1 MGIVSTAVNKFRT
14 TLLIMLFCIIAGVL
28 GRAAMPIASN
38 PNISFPWVN
47 VSVFLEGA
55 SPEDMARLVA
65 KPIENRMLR
74 LEGQE
79 EIFSVNSQSFTYV
92 RIKYD
97 VDYDIDQAI
106 LDVERAV
113 SEIRNQLPPEAE
125 DPRVQEFA
133 DNDQPILVYS
143 VYGFANL
150 RSGFYVAKDIQE
162 RLEKIPAFLKYPLME
177 FQKSYWKLK
186 SQAKTG
192 DTRGNS
198 SSDRQCSKVKQCF
211 DTCRFPRYRFREIC
225 SGDS

>member
-1 MGIVSTAVNKFRT
+1 MGQ
-14 TLLIMLFCIIAGVL
+14 C
-28 GRAAMPIASN
+28 
-38 PNISFPWVN
+38 
-47 VSVFLEGA
+47 SVFLEGA

-150 RSGFYVAKDIQE
+150 GQVFMLPKISRGLKKSSILEISIDGVPEELLEVEVSKPKLETLRVTLAQIGSAVRSNNV
-162 RLEKIPAFLKYPLME
+162 LIPAG
-177 FQKSYWKLK
+177 FQDTGSGKFAVEIPSVFESRRRIQPSYKIL
-186 SQAKTG
+186 
-192 DTRGNS
+192 
-198 SSDRQCSKVKQCF
+198 
-211 DTCRFPRYRFREIC
+211 RF
-225 SGDS
+225 